1 MNRRDALKLAGLAL
15 VLPASSAAWANNGTY
30 QVLNPEQKGDDPSK
44 IEVIEFFHYG
54 CPHCRDFDPLI
65 TVWKKKLPAD
75 VAFRAVPAVWNNAQ
89 LGGLARLYYTAEISG
104 ELAKLQ
110 ESIFAAVQDEK
121 RPLFNEEQVRE
132 WVTGKV
138 ADPARFMETYKSF
151 GVGSLVQRADQ
162 LARAM
167 KIQGVPSVVV
177 DGKYLTSASMS
188 GSHENTL
195 KVADE
200 LIERARKE
208 RAGK

>member
-15 VLPASSAAWANNGTY
+15 VLPASGAAWANSGTY
-30 QVLNPEQKGDDPSK
+30 QVLNPAHKGDDPSK

-54 CPHCRDFDPLI
+54 CPHCRDFDPL
-65 TVWKKKLPAD
+65 VSAWKKKLPAD
-75 VAFRAVPAVWNNAQ
+75 VVFRPVPAVWNNPQ
-89 LGGLARLYYTAEISG
+89 LAGLARLYYAAEISG
-104 ELAKLQ
+104 ERDKLQ
-110 ESIFAAVQDEK
+110 SAIFAAVQDEK

-138 ADPARFMETYKSF
+138 ADPAKFIETYKSF

-195 KVADE
+195 KVAEE

-208 RAGK
+208 RAVK